1 MTTSESRSAV
11 RDDLSRRFRTATRE
25 IEIGGRRIP
34 LFMPAN
40 ADDLIREDDF
50 VRDERLPYWADLWPS
65 ARILAEELTIMRLA
79 GQRVLELGCGL
90 GVVAIGAVLG
100 GAEVTAT
107 DYYEEATLF
116 ASVNVATA
124 TGKPIT

>member
-50 VRDERLPYWADLWPS
+50 VRD
-65 ARILAEELTIMRLA
+65 
-79 GQRVLELGCGL
+79 
-90 GVVAIGAVLG
+90 
-100 GAEVTAT
+100 
-107 DYYEEATLF
+107 
-116 ASVNVATA
+116 
-124 TGKPIT
+124 